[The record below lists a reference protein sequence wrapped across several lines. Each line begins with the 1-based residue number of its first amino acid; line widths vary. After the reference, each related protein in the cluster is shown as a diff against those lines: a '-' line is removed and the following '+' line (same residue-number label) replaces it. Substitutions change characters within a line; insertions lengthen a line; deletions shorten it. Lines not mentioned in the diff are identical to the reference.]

1 MARRNTYKEDE
12 ILEEPFD
19 IRHLLR
25 AWVYIKK
32 HAGKMVIALILS
44 ALGGAAALVSPII
57 VQQALDV
64 AIPNEDMPMLYRLVI
79 FVAAF
84 FVASVIFTTIRSYIM
99 INVSQDI
106 IYQIRSDLF
115 KHLQKLPF
123 QYYDDRPQGK
133 ILVRVVNYVN
143 SVSDMLSNG
152 HRGMD
157 MKSRSKSI

>member
-19 IRHLLR
+19 LKHLLR

-32 HAGKMVIALILS
+32 HAGKMVLALVLS
-44 ALGGAAALVSPII
+44 ALGGAAALMSPMI
-57 VQQALDV
+57 VQRALDV
-64 AIPNEDMPMLYRLVI
+64 AIPEADVKMLYRLV
-79 FVAAF
+79 VYA
-84 FVASVIFTTIRSYIM
+84 VIFYITSVVFTTVRSHIM

-123 QYYDDRPQGK
+123 QYYDDRPHG
-133 ILVRVVNYVN
+133 
-143 SVSDMLSNG
+143 
-152 HRGMD
+152 
-157 MKSRSKSI
+157 